1 MNLDDMKKWLDR
13 NINEPIRKI
22 DVKSNLYRIVLVI
35 IVAYIV
41 AHLIGIFKIHINYSI

>member
-13 NINEPIRKI
+13 NIDLNSKVYKI
-22 DVKSNLYRIVLVI
+22 AI
-35 IVAYIV
+35 IFIIAYIV